1 MLRHYRILD
10 SAKKYAD
17 QNPGYKVFNVY
28 GNMVFAPEASES
40 EVKVPFLV
48 LIVFE
53 PVGIGNNPDVS

>member
-1 MLRHYRILD
+1 
-10 SAKKYAD
+10 
-17 QNPGYKVFNVY
+17 VFNVD

>member
-10 SAKKYAD
+10 SAKKCAD
-17 QNPGYKVFNVY
+17 QNPGYKVFNVD